1 MYAIPFDPNLFRYP
15 SRRNL
20 VYGRKGMVGSAS
32 PLASQAGLEILKK
45 GGNVVDAAIATAAAL
60 TVVEPS
66 GNGIGGDCFCIL
78 HFEGKIYGLN
88 ASGAAPD
95 LMTVDAI
102 RGKGHNEITK
112 FGLDPV
118 TVPGIPSGWAALSK
132 RFGKLPLSEVLE
144 PAAKLAEEGYPVA
157 SNVARLW
164 QRYFKIYSGVLK
176 DYPVLQSWFDTF
188 CPEGKPMGPGEIF
201 RSQGHANTLRE
212 IGETN
217 AESFYRGKIAE
228 AIDAFSQKYGGF
240 IRKEDLARHEVE
252 WVEPLS
258 INYRGYDVWELPP
271 NSIGVMALEA
281 LNILEQMELH
291 GKDDVDTY
299 HKQIEAMKLAFT
311 DGLAHLADPVD
322 MRIDLKQMLSKE
334 YAKERASLIGEEAL
348 TPAPGNLDQNS
359 TVYLAAAD
367 GDGNMI
373 SYIQSCYTGF
383 GSGSVV
389 EGHGISL
396 HNRGCQFTLE
406 DGHPNQLRPRKRPF
420 HTIIPGF
427 LTKDGK
433 AVGPFGVM
441 GGPLQPQA
449 HLQVVSSMVDFH
461 LNPQD
466 ALDAPRWQWI
476 KDKTVQVE
484 PTMPFHIIEALMR
497 KGHTIEV
504 LNETIMMGRG
514 QIILRDDKGV
524 LCGGTEP
531 RSDGYLAVW

>member
-1 MYAIPFDPNLFRYP
+1 MFAIPFDPNLFRYP

-20 VYGRKGMVGSAS
+20 VYGKNGMVGSAS

-78 HFEGKIYGLN
+78 HFEGQIYGLN

-102 RGKGHNEITK
+102 RAKGDEEVTK

-144 PAAKLAEEGYPVA
+144 PAARIAEEGYPVA

-164 QRYFKIYSGVLK
+164 GRYFKTYGNVLEK
-176 DYPVLQSWFDTF
+176 YPVLQSWFDTF
-188 CPEGKPMGPGEIF
+188 CPDGKPLNAGEIF
-201 RSQGHANTLRE
+201 RSPGHAKTLRE
-212 IGETN
+212 IGATN
-217 AESFYRGKIAE
+217 AESFYRGAIAE
-228 AIDAFSQKYGGF
+228 EIDAFSREFGGF

-258 INYRGYDVWELPP
+258 VKYRGFDVWELPP
-271 NSIGVMALEA
+271 NSIGVMALQA
-281 LNILEQMELH
+281 LNILNQLELS
-291 GKDDVDTY
+291 GKDEVDTY
-299 HKQIEAMKLAFT
+299 HKQIEAMKLAFV
-311 DGLAHLADPVD
+311 DGLAMIGDPQDMKVKVD
-322 MRIDLKQMLSKE
+322 DILSEE
-334 YAKERASLIGEEAL
+334 YAKERASLINDEAL
-348 TPAPGNLDQNS
+348 LPKPGSLDQNS
-359 TVYLAAAD
+359 TVYMAAAD

-389 EGHGISL
+389 PGRGISL
-396 HNRGCQFTLE
+396 HNRGSQFTLKE
-406 DGHPNQLRPRKRPF
+406 GHPNQLKPRKRPF

-484 PTMPFHIIEALMR
+484 PTMPMHIIEALMR
-497 KGHTIEV
+497 KGHNIEI
-504 LNETIMMGRG
+504 LNEFIMMGRG
-514 QIILRDDKGV
+514 QIILRNEEGV